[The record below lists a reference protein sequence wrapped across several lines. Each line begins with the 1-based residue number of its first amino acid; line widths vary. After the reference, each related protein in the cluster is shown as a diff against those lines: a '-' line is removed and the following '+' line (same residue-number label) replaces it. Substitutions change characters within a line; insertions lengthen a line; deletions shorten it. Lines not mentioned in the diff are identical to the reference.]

1 MSQLPY
7 IFDLLY
13 DFKTV
18 EQLHKHLTGQQRN
31 ATSATD
37 FELIALAKDTNT
49 PLPENINV
57 EPPLAI
63 ALKDVGARVPATAT
77 HYLLSC
83 PIRRAGGITR
93 IDLSFF
99 RQQHGAWQ
107 RFDTD
112 CDDEYP
118 SWNEARLAFQD
129 NDFEEKV
136 MHRLRTLEGNG

>member
-1 MSQLPY
+1 MTSLPY

-18 EQLHKHLTGQQRN
+18 EQLHAHLTGRQRY

-63 ALKDVGARVPATAT
+63 ALVGIGARVPATAT

-93 IDLSFF
+93 INLSFF
-99 RQQHGAWQ
+99 RQHDGVWQ

-112 CDDEYP
+112 TDDEYP
-118 SWNEARLAFQD
+118 CWSDANLGFRG
-129 NDFEEKV
+129 DFDEEV
-136 MHRLRTLEGNG
+136 VPSLRTLEGNG